1 MIPSD
6 TPAAQPTPSSRP
18 ATGTTT
24 WAQQTTGWYLTSLL
38 IGCMSV
44 LYVILSARIMPI
56 LDWPQHLLTVAVMA
70 WPDDPVMGFGLWF
83 QVEWALTTYLG
94 AFVPGVVFAWLTSD
108 PELALR
114 IVTGLGLAFTP
125 PAFGSLLAAL
135 GRSPWWSHL
144 LWPFVFGF
152 AFAMGFVSFCVSLP
166 WMFLTL
172 TFAWRTGEATRRMDP
187 LWLAA
192 AAAMLFLTHSFAWM
206 VAMALTALL
215 GLAAARTN
223 WRALLKGITALL
235 PSVAMWAWWLT
246 GNYQADVEDR
256 LGASSAVFYAPDS
269 LGTGPLGGSAE
280 PLTERLRQAPAL
292 LHDFFRDDRELAVLA
307 LWLIVATVLIIVGA
321 VLTVQHR
328 SDSVDHAPP
337 AWAAPLAG
345 LALTAVALLI
355 PNDVS
360 YVYAVGPRFGIVG
373 VAGLI
378 LLFAGRTPSSPTVT
392 ALLFAP
398 ALATGVWNCAI
409 FLNGFNEVAEE
420 SVGLDEIMQ
429 TPGERGATWGLM
441 VNPASSVVTRPIH
454 LHAAGRFVTER
465 GGALG
470 FTFFNNTSTPVRLRT
485 PGALPWPGRRGEWE
499 PRRFRDDVYGRF
511 YDRIFARGVQG
522 DLHAI
527 IRAPRGTWQLEA
539 RHGDWSLWRRTRTE
553 TRAVRMSVIDRI
565 HRATVT
571 IEPSQGDVCS
581 TWDGRRHQCSSAEW
595 VWVGPAQQPVGGQ
608 DLPCV
613 WAHPVAGR
621 ELVVRFDDVP
631 ADATRIEGFSALFDS
646 AFQGG
651 GRSEAAVTLRVLW
664 NGQQLGEHINPAQA
678 DAHPFGFDLPAASN
692 SRANDL
698 EFRIFAENDARR
710 HFCFDAWILGPD
722 GTRAGVSTPVNETD

>member
-1 MIPSD
+1 MSPSD
-6 TPAAQPTPSSRP
+6 TPSVQPTSASLQPV
-18 ATGTTT
+18 AATT
-24 WAQQTTGWYLTSLL
+24 WAQQSTPLYLASMLV
-38 IGCMSV
+38 GCLSV
-44 LYVILSARIMPI
+44 LFVIFSARIMPI

-70 WPDDPVMGFGLWF
+70 WPNDPTLGFGPWF
-83 QVEWALTTYLG
+83 SVEWALTTYLG
-94 AFVPGVVFAWLTSD
+94 ALVPAVAVAWLTSD

-114 IVTGLGLAFTP
+114 VVTGLGLALTT
-125 PAFGSLLAAL
+125 PAFGALLAAL

-172 TFAWRTGEATRRMDP
+172 ALAWRTGEGARRFDP
-187 LWLAA
+187 IWLASA
-192 AAAMLFLTHSFAWM
+192 ACMLFLTHSFAWM
-206 VAMALTALL
+206 VTMALTAVL
-215 GLAAARTN
+215 GLAATRAR
-223 WRALLKGITALL
+223 WRALLKGTTALL

-269 LGTGPLGGSAE
+269 LGSGLLGGSAE
-280 PLTERLRQAPAL
+280 PITERLRQAPTL
-292 LHDFFRDDRELAVLA
+292 LHDFFRDDRELTVLSLWLAVWAALVIAGAVLA
-307 LWLIVATVLIIVGA
+307 LRSRSGRGA
-321 VLTVQHR
+321 CTTPV
-328 SDSVDHAPP
+328 
-337 AWAAPLAG
+337 WAAPLAG
-345 LALTAVALLI
+345 VALAATAVLI

-378 LLFAGRTPSSPTVT
+378 LLFAGRTPSSTRCT

-398 ALATGVWNCAI
+398 ALALGIWNSAV
-409 FLNGFNEVAEE
+409 FLQGFNEVADESAGLEE
-420 SVGLDEIMQ
+420 ILQ
-429 TPGERGATWGLM
+429 TPGDRGATWGLM
-441 VNPASSVVTRPIH
+441 ANPGSSVVTRPIH
-454 LHAAGRFVTER
+454 LHAGGRFVTER

-511 YDRIFARGVQG
+511 YDRIFARGVHG
-522 DLHAI
+522 DIHSI

-539 RHGDWSLWRRTRTE
+539 RHQDWSLWRRTVAE
-553 TRAVRMSVIDRI
+553 TRAVQMSVIDRI
-565 HRATVT
+565 HRATVA
-571 IEPSQGDVCS
+571 IEPSQGEVCS
-581 TWDGRRHQCSSAEW
+581 AWDGRRHPCSSAEW
-595 VWVGPAQQPVGGQ
+595 VWVGPAQHTVSGQ
-608 DLPCV
+608 ELPCV

-631 ADATRIEGFSALFDS
+631 AGATRIEGFSALFDS

-651 GRSEAAVTLRVLW
+651 GRSEATVTLRVLW
-664 NGQQLGEHINPAQA
+664 NGQPLGEHLNPAEP
-678 DAHPFGFDLPAASN
+678 DAHVFGFDLPNGSDN
-692 SRANDL
+692 SLNEL
-698 EFRIFAENDARR
+698 EFRIFTADDARR
-710 HFCFDAWILGPD
+710 HFCFDAWILGPT
-722 GTRAGVSTPVNETD
+722 GTREGVSSALPEAD